1 MRKNTQKQ
9 MPLTITSIDHPHAVE
24 LEGISQILDANPI
37 IYDWVLQDLTRDVMR
52 TDTGAEGMSAEQVLR
67 AAIIKQMETYSYED
81 LAFHLLDSVCYRG
94 FCRIG
99 IADKGFQ
106 KSALCNNIKAISS
119 ETWEAIN
126 RILVAYGQDK
136 EIEKGKEVR
145 TDCTVVSSN
154 IHGPTDSSLLWDSVR
169 VLTRMLGRI
178 NERLDDLYIPFS
190 DHTKRAKRRML
201 GVMNAKNKKARKKP
215 YIDLLKVTHQTV
227 NYARKA
233 VSMLESFPFKYPSL
247 TETAQ
252 SMAEELK
259 EIIHLTHRVIEQTT
273 RRVIHDESVP
283 ASEKVVSIFEPHTD
297 IIVKDRR
304 DTFYGHKICLTGGKS
319 NLITDCLILDGNP
332 ADTELTDQMLDRHKE
347 IYGHYPL
354 KVALDGGFAS
364 KANLK
369 SAKGKGIKDVCFAKK
384 RGLEEEEMC
393 RSSWVYKRLRRFRAG
408 IESGISWLK
417 RCFGLDR
424 CTWKSL
430 QSFHSYVWASVVSA
444 NLLTLARC
452 QMESS

>member
-119 ETWEAIN
+119 ETWESIN

-136 EIEKGKEVR
+136 EIEKGKEAR

-154 IHGPTDSSLLWDSVR
+154 IHDPTDSSLLWDSVR

-178 NERLDDLYIPFS
+178 NERLDDLHIPFS
-190 DHTKRAKRRML
+190 DHSKRAKRRML

-215 YIDLLKVTHQTV
+215 YMDLLKVTHRTV

-233 VSMLESFPFKYPSL
+233 VSMLESFPFKYSSL

-283 ASEKVVSIFEPHTD
+283 ASEKIVSIFEPHTD

-304 DTFYGHKICLTGGKS
+304 DTFYGHKICLTGGPS

-332 ADTELTDQMLDRHKE
+332 ADTELTGQMLDRHKE

-424 CTWKSL
+424 CMWKSL

-452 QMESS
+452 EIEST

>member
-119 ETWEAIN
+119 ETWESIN
-126 RILVAYGQDK
+126 HILVAYGQDK
-136 EIEKGKEVR
+136 EIEKGKEAR

-154 IHGPTDSSLLWDSVR
+154 IHDPTDSSLLWDSVR

-178 NERLDDLYIPFS
+178 NERLDDLHIPFS

-201 GVMNAKNKKARKKP
+201 GVMNAKNKKARKKL
-215 YIDLLKVTHQTV
+215 YMDLLKVTHRTV

-233 VSMLESFPFKYPSL
+233 VSMLERFPFKYSSL

-273 RRVIHDESVP
+273 RRVIHGESVP

-332 ADTELTDQMLDRHKE
+332 ADTELTGQMLDRHKE

-384 RGLEEEEMC
+384 RGLEEQEMC

-408 IESGISWLK
+408 IESSISWLK

-452 QMESS
+452 EIEST

>member
-9 MPLTITSIDHPHAVE
+9 MPLTITSIDHSHAVE

-119 ETWEAIN
+119 ETWESIN

-136 EIEKGKEVR
+136 EIEKGIEAR

-154 IHGPTDSSLLWDSVR
+154 IHDPTDSRLLWDSVR

-178 NERLDDLYIPFS
+178 NERLDDLHIPFS

-215 YIDLLKVTHQTV
+215 YMDLLKVTHRTV

-233 VSMLESFPFKYPSL
+233 VSMLERFPFKHSSL

-259 EIIHLTHRVIEQTT
+259 EIIHLAHRVIEQTT
-273 RRVIHDESVP
+273 RRVIHGESVP

-304 DTFYGHKICLTGGKS
+304 DTFYGHKICLTGGPS

-332 ADTELTDQMLDRHKE
+332 ADTELTGQMLDRHKE

-384 RGLEEEEMC
+384 RGLEEQEMC

-408 IESGISWLK
+408 IESSISWLK

-452 QMESS
+452 EIEST